1 MPKKKRAKLFVN
13 ETKTKKVPIYFGRK
27 MIEVKKYPNFI
38 LFEDPKTKVRSCFL
52 YEDLGRKGEN
62 LNKDRK

>member
-13 ETKTKKVPIYFGRK
+13 ETKTKKVPIYCGRK

-38 LFEDPKTKVRSCFL
+38 LFEDPKTKVRSCFS
-52 YEDLGRKGEN
+52 YEDLGRKEEKLIN
-62 LNKDRK
+62 EK